1 MENKEAEK
9 TPIAVSKSFMAVG
22 PTLHY
27 SHRNVQRCWLLA
39 VVAFGL
45 SCLFWSKIT
54 FGEFWSFDFQKT
66 TLPVFWRLSQ
76 SLTTG
81 VSIFEYPWQILVLG
95 LLMGILGAVP
105 VLISQLMSFSYSVI
119 FILEVF
125 FLANLPGFALCL
137 LISCVAA
144 ACRPLRF
151 RSRFIAI
158 ALCTAPQLFYWG
170 YFGRLRG
177 VEPIEW
183 GFSFAPWIVAWLDAL
198 TIAGFVLGIGHYT
211 RYRPGLTWIFTL
223 LTLVIAVVVF
233 ETAIGFDEL
242 DYHLYI
248 AKNNPEQV
256 SIFHDHS
263 ITEALDETTKDPTTK
278 KFLESFFYPT
288 EPIALRAELK
298 REIQIQLSY
307 DDRWPDWFIVP
318 DDLMYQKEKEQLLQE
333 YDLFINK
340 RPNSH
345 RMSIA
350 LYYKALLTEYSPD
363 TNLLGQKEILH
374 FYSDYP
380 HERAARIWWALFQ
393 NFGNSPESIEARWR
407 VAMQWAGRGM
417 FAQAE
422 ELLIQAQIMLA
433 DELAKRRQAE
443 QIPSGKLFGLFRPPP
458 DSVMTTLKLN
468 DLQRRIHRSRI
479 LISTENRTDKEGS
492 IDRLARF
499 VLLNPHAPDYAQHL
513 DGLLEQTEDG
523 DRLGDNILLAQALLV
538 ADELLRAEKLREVHE
553 RYRHTDA
560 GIQALYELGLLKI
573 SLWRQQEDANVEIK
587 KKYLDEARATLT
599 SFIQL
604 YPDSFHAEQV
614 RKNLD
619 GLPVK

>member
-27 SHRNVQRCWLLA
+27 SHGNVQRCWLLA

-54 FGEFWSFDFQKT
+54 SGVFWTFYFQKMT
-66 TLPVFWRLSQ
+66 TSEFWRLSQ
-76 SLTTG
+76 LLTTG

-95 LLMGILGAVP
+95 LLMGILAAVP
-105 VLISQLMSFSYSVI
+105 VLISQLMSFQYSII

-137 LISCVAA
+137 FVSCIAA

-183 GFSFAPWIVAWLDAL
+183 GFSFAPWIVAWLDSL
-198 TIAGFVLGIGHYT
+198 TIAGFVLGIGHFT

-223 LTLVIAVVVF
+223 LTLVIAVVIF
-233 ETAIGFDEL
+233 EVAIGFDEL
-242 DYHLYI
+242 DYQLYI

-256 SIFHDHS
+256 SAFHDHS
-263 ITEALDETTKDPTTK
+263 ITEALDETTRDSATK
-278 KFLESFFYPT
+278 TYLESFFYPT

-307 DDRWPDWFIVP
+307 DDRWPDWFILP
-318 DDLMYQKEKEQLLQE
+318 DDLMYQEKKEQLLE
-333 YDLFINK
+333 KYEIFIKN
-340 RPNSH
+340 RPNSR
-345 RMSIA
+345 RMPIA

-363 TNLLGQKEILH
+363 TNVLGQKEILH

-380 HERAARIWWALFQ
+380 NERAARIWWALFQ
-393 NFGNSPESIEARWR
+393 DFGNSPESIEARWR

-417 FAQAE
+417 FEQAD
-422 ELLIQAQIMLA
+422 ELLIQAQTMLT
-433 DELAKRRQAE
+433 AE
-443 QIPSGKLFGLFRPPP
+443 QTKLRKAERAPPGRLFGLFRPHP
-458 DSVMTTLKLN
+458 DSVMTTLKLS
-468 DLQRRIHRSRI
+468 DLQRRIHQSRI
-479 LISTENRTDKEGS
+479 LISTENRTNETES

-513 DGLLEQTEDG
+513 DGLLTQTKD
-523 DRLGDNILLAQALLV
+523 DDPLRDNILLARAKLV
-538 ADELLRAEKLREVHE
+538 ADELRRVEKLSDVHKQ
-553 RYRHTDA
+553 YHQTDA

-573 SLWRQQEDANVEIK
+573 SLWRQQEDVNEEIK
-587 KKYLDEARATLT
+587 KKYLEEARATLT
-599 SFIQL
+599 SFIDL
-604 YPDSFHAEQV
+604 YPESFLAEQV
-614 RKNLD
+614 RTNLD
-619 GLPVK
+619 GLPAQ